1 MQTASSPTIFMAKEK
16 RNLEA
21 QMMEIGIGFGKERKE
36 VASAIAVA
44 LQSQAEFDIVR
55 LRRGREVLEE
65 LKGNG
70 QAVVVIGKPYNIHD
84 TGLNL
89 NISKKLRK
97 LGITAIP
104 YDFLSL
110 DAAELPACYS
120 NLVWKNEQNL
130 LRSATIARSDKT
142 LHPIMITNYGCGPD
156 AFFTKYL
163 EDAMGEDPYLVIE
176 VDEHSGDAGM
186 ITRLEAFL
194 DTLNRPKSEA
204 IEERRDDLSVLRPGR
219 GISIFKPSKRIRELD
234 KTLYMSYV
242 SGHSNVWAAAFQSVG
257 IDARILPKP
266 DDMSEELGRKYV
278 SSKECHPYLVTTGD
292 MVKVVQSGDFDPD
305 RSAFVMLNF
314 DGSCRLSQY
323 GLSQKLV
330 LKRLG
335 LPHVPVVAPIT
346 SIRHDEAT
354 RMFGNRW
361 AMNVW
366 NGWLATDVLTKKLL
380 HLRPY
385 EVNKGE
391 TESVYEKAIEDI
403 SAGILNGR
411 FRQALDKSVAAMD
424 AVPVKIETRPIV
436 GIVGEFYSC
445 MNSWA
450 NNDIIKEM
458 ESLGA
463 EVRYGPSTTDYLV
476 YFNEAYPRTHLSRG
490 EYFASLYFYLRRF
503 WFMSRKGKIERML
516 GQDIYDKCRVPKAE
530 ERAKA
535 ASPYVTDDI
544 DPVVTVNM
552 SKAENYALEGCSGI
566 ANLIVLN
573 CLYGTLSTA
582 IYKKLQRDRNR
593 IPMLTII
600 YEGLKPTNEQTR
612 IEAFIHQV
620 KLFHERYCLV

>member
-1 MQTASSPTIFMAKEK
+1 
-16 RNLEA
+16 
-21 QMMEIGIGFGKERKE
+21 
-36 VASAIAVA
+36 
-44 LQSQAEFDIVR
+44 
-55 LRRGREVLEE
+55 
-65 LKGNG
+65 
-70 QAVVVIGKPYNIHD
+70 
-84 TGLNL
+84 
-89 NISKKLRK
+89 
-97 LGITAIP
+97 
-104 YDFLSL
+104 
-110 DAAELPACYS
+110 
-120 NLVWKNEQNL
+120 
-130 LRSATIARSDKT
+130 
-142 LHPIMITNYGCGPD
+142 
-156 AFFTKYL
+156 
-163 EDAMGEDPYLVIE
+163 
-176 VDEHSGDAGM
+176 
-186 ITRLEAFL
+186 
-194 DTLNRPKSEA
+194 
-204 IEERRDDLSVLRPGR
+204 
-219 GISIFKPSKRIRELD
+219 
-234 KTLYMSYV
+234 
-242 SGHSNVWAAAFQSVG
+242 
-257 IDARILPKP
+257 
-266 DDMSEELGRKYV
+266 
-278 SSKECHPYLVTTGD
+278 
-292 MVKVVQSGDFDPD
+292 
-305 RSAFVMLNF
+305 
-314 DGSCRLSQY
+314 
-323 GLSQKLV
+323 
-330 LKRLG
+330 
-335 LPHVPVVAPIT
+335 
-346 SIRHDEAT
+346 
-354 RMFGNRW
+354 MFGNRW

-403 SAGILNGR
+403 SAGILNGS

-424 AVPVKIETRPIV
+424 VIPVKSETRPIV

-516 GQDIYDKCRVPKAE
+516 GQDIYDKCRVPKVE